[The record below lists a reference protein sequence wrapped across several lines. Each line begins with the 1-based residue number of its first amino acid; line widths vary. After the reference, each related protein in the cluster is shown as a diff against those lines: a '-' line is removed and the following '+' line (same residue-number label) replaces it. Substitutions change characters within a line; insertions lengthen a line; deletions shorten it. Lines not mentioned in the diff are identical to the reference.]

1 MNTDSKSDLLFQT
14 IQSRILSGSLT
25 PGSLL
30 LEQQVAEEFY
40 VGRQTARETLKRLCQ
55 EHYLKSFPR
64 KGYLV
69 TGITPEECRQIQCLR
84 YQLESYAIRLAAS
97 QASLQSLK
105 KLDVLLHETD
115 SSSDPRQTANYRFHM
130 ALSELSENPYLVS
143 TLRPLLLDVCRYAIT
158 PLYGGTLPRTESCHC
173 LILTALK
180 DRDADLACRYL
191 KDDLGLTT
199 EIL

>member
-115 SSSDPRQTANYRFHM
+115 R
-130 ALSELSENPYLVS
+130 
-143 TLRPLLLDVCRYAIT
+143 
-158 PLYGGTLPRTESCHC
+158 